1 MRPRSLENDQSAQ
14 KSREKM
20 EYCACQIPSRGIGE
34 GQKEEEME
42 EDGNAA
48 ASAPVEDDADE
59 MVYVEG
65 KEKIALD
72 KGSLFDGGVL

>member
-1 MRPRSLENDQSAQ
+1 MEN
-14 KSREKM
+14 
-20 EYCACQIPSRGIGE
+20 CGCQIPPRGIGE

-48 ASAPVEDDADE
+48 ASAPVGDDADE

-72 KGSLFDGGVL
+72 EGSLFDGGVI